1 MKTKKYIIAI
11 ALFVGM
17 LFAAEATNLIDLN
30 DQTTTEIERSRIK
43 VPGQDR

>member
-11 ALFVGM
+11 ALFGGM

-30 DQTTTEIERSRIK
+30 DQTTTQADKASIK
-43 VPGQDR
+43 VPTKG

>member
-11 ALFVGM
+11 ALFGGM

-30 DQTTTEIERSRIK
+30 GQGSTEIEIK
-43 VPGQDR
+43 KIKIPDQG